1 MSIQN
6 YPHRYYHTVTFGELD
21 ALKHVNNV
29 VYFTYF
35 ENARIAYFFEAMGTN
50 SLQELSLILAEAT
63 CSYKTPAHFGE
74 KLVIG
79 TGVTRLGN
87 KSFDLHHRI
96 ETEDGRL
103 VAIGKTIQVF
113 FDYKTG
119 KTIPLPENFI
129 RKVNELQRNWEPEFD

>member
-1 MSIQN
+1 MSVQN

-21 ALKHVNNV
+21 ALGHVNNA
-29 VYFTYF
+29 VYFSYM
-35 ENARIAYFFEAMGTN
+35 ENARIAYFFEAMDAN
-50 SLQELSLILAEAT
+50 SLQELTLILAKAT
-63 CSYKTPAHFGE
+63 CTYKTPAHFGE

-103 VAIGKTIQVF
+103 VAIGKTIQVY
-113 FDYKTG
+113 FDYESG
-119 KTIPLPENFI
+119 KTIPLPEKFI
-129 RKVNELQRNWEPEFD
+129 RKVKEIQGDWQPEFD